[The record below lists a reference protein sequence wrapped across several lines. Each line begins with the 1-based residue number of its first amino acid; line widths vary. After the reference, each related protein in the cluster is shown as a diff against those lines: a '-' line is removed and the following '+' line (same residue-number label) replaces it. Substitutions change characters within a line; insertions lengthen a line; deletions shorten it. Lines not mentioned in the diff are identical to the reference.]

1 MREYDESELHP
12 LNEDSADFIVSL
24 CIDLDKTL
32 ETLEDGELKNLLE
45 VASSNLMRLT
55 ALSMAGYHLYSIH
68 RKTVID
74 LHEDIKWLAQI
85 LGEYQPTI
93 ASAIIDKYNE
103 RIPELLNFSP
113 ERGDGEN

>member
-12 LNEDSADFIVSL
+12 LTDKSADFIVSL
-24 CIDLDKTL
+24 CVDIDKTL

-45 VASSNLMRLT
+45 VASANLMRLT
-55 ALSMAGYHLYSIH
+55 ALSMAGYHLYSVH
-68 RKTVID
+68 RRTVID
-74 LHEDIKWLAQI
+74 LHEDIKWLSQI

-103 RIPELLNFSP
+103 RIPELLNVSL
-113 ERGDGEN
+113 EHDDGEG